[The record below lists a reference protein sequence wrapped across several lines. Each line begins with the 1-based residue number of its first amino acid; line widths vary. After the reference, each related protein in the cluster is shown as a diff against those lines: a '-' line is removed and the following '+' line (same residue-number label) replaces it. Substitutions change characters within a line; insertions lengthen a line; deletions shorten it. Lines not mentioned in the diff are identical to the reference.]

1 MSSPTIPP
9 VSTMGAPI
17 PYLTLDEV
25 KRNPIYSQLRQM
37 VPNTSPTDRDA
48 ELNRIITRV
57 SAMINGEVNQNLAAT
72 VDKEVGEVT
81 ISPRGDLR
89 IFTRGS
95 PIIDVV
101 SLSVGRNVYNL
112 TPITDFSHMVLDPW
126 CITIPAGGGSP
137 FTGSGGLSSGNLPNA
152 GFGRPGQR
160 LWAEWVYV
168 NGFPVT
174 TLAADAAAGDT
185 SITVGDSTGIIAGQT
200 LLTIEDGIYLE
211 TVTPSAVNG
220 NVLTIPPLACAHK
233 TGVGVHDLPGD
244 IKNAALTL
252 ISRLHD
258 TWSLSLA
265 SISTD
270 GNVAK
275 YPESGANRAMCAPAV
290 MLNPYKRRW

>member
-1 MSSPTIPP
+1 
-9 VSTMGAPI
+9 MGAPT
-17 PYLTLDEV
+17 PYLTLDEL

-48 ELNRIITRV
+48 ELSRIISRV

-72 VDKEVGEVT
+72 IDKEVGEVV
-81 ISPRGDLR
+81 ISNRGDLS
-89 IFTRGS
+89 ILTRSS
-95 PIIDVV
+95 PIIDVL
-101 SLSVGRNVYNL
+101 SISVGSNVYNL
-112 TPITDFSHMVLDPW
+112 TPVTDFSHMVLDAW
-126 CITIPAGGGSP
+126 RIIIPGAGGGM
-137 FTGSGGLSSGNLPNA
+137 FSGNLPGL

-174 TLAADAAAGDT
+174 TLAEPATAGDT
-185 SITVGDSTGIIAGQT
+185 TITVVDSTGILPNQT

-211 TVTPSAVNG
+211 MVTPTAVNG
-220 NVLTIPPLACAHK
+220 NVLTIPELMCSHQV
-233 TGVGVHDLPGD
+233 GVGVHDLPGD

-265 SISTD
+265 AISTD
-270 GNVAK
+270 GGVAK
-275 YPESGANRAMCAPAV
+275 YPESGAGRAMCAPAV
-290 MLNPYKRRW
+290 MLNPYKRRH